1 MLVLDQG
8 FGNEKAVKAVNLVW
22 QREAGKQCGEGV
34 WRLWCH
40 RENLDV
46 VLVLCTW
53 VEIQSIE
60 EINGAGC

>member
-8 FGNEKAVKAVNLVW
+8 FRAAFVW